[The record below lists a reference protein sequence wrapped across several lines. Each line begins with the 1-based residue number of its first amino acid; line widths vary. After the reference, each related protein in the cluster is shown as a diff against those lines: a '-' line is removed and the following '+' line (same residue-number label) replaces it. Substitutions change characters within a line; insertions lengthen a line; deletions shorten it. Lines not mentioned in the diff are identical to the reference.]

1 MTASYR
7 FRVHG
12 RVQGVMFRQS
22 TARRARELGVDGWVR
37 NCADGSV
44 EGCAAGTAA
53 ALESLHRWLHDGPP
67 AARVSQVE
75 WQAADEPQA
84 PGFEVRA

>member
-1 MTASYR
+1 MAASYR
-7 FRVHG
+7 FRVCG

-22 TARRARELGVDGWVR
+22 TARRARELGIDGWVR

-44 EGCAAGTAA
+44 EGCAAGSAD
-53 ALESLHRWLHDGPP
+53 ALEALQRWLHEGPP
-67 AARVSQVE
+67 AARVTQVE
-75 WQAADEPQA
+75 WQPADETLA